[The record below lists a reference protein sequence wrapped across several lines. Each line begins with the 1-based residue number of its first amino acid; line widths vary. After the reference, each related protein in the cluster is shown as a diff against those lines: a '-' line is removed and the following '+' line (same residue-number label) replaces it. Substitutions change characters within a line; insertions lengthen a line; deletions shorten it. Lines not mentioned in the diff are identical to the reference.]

1 MSYSC
6 AVRFVGI
13 DYGNR
18 RVGLAIS
25 DATAMLARPWQVVT
39 TDEPDPQ
46 NSAAMIADLM
56 PRLVNDEDGLDG
68 IVVGLPRRLDGTE
81 NAQTPKARLF
91 GEALEVITGLP
102 VIFQDERLT
111 SVEAEAQLAER
122 EKDWKKRKLQIDAV
136 AAAIMLQDFLDARV
150 RG

>member
-13 DYGNR
+13 DFGNR

-25 DATAMLARPWQVVT
+25 DATAMLARPWQTIT
-39 TDEPDPQ
+39 TDEPDPE
-46 NSAAMIADLM
+46 NAAVIIADLM
-56 PRLVNDEDGLDG
+56 PRLVVDEDGLDG
-68 IVVGLPRRLDGTE
+68 IIVGLPRRLDGSE
-81 NAQTPKARLF
+81 NDQTAKARLF
-91 GEALEVITGLP
+91 GEALEVITGID

>member
-39 TDEPDPQ
+39 TDEPDPT

-56 PRLVNDEDGLDG
+56 PRLVIDDDGLDG
-68 IVVGLPRRLDGTE
+68 IVVGLPRRLDGSD
-81 NAQTPKARLF
+81 NALTPNARLF
-91 GEALEVITGLP
+91 GEALEVITGIP
-102 VIFQDERLT
+102 VTFQDERLT
-111 SVEAEAQLAER
+111 SVEAEAQLATR